1 MPVRCDVAARLN
13 GIQHSLKRI
22 LIAGVKD
29 VYVTPAA
36 ALPRIV
42 GLSMDEVSVYD
53 N

>member
-29 VYVTPAA
+29 VYIALAA
-36 ALPRIV
+36 ALSRIV
-42 GLSMDEVSVYD
+42 GFGIDEISVYD